1 MEDSSGRT
9 PVWTKD
15 GPAVTG
21 ARETEAVVQMTVHPQ
36 FLARLCLRMGRGA
49 ASGGGTGF
57 GSAEIGED
65 VSVAVDQ
72 ENVGVVGRR
81 EGERGVGQIQTL
93 VRAIAMAL
101 SSPQKPQGKQTKKE
115 GERKA
120 TEVAIETVRSYSGR
134 GKQ

>member
-1 MEDSSGRT
+1 
-9 PVWTKD
+9 
-15 GPAVTG
+15 
-21 ARETEAVVQMTVHPQ
+21 
-36 FLARLCLRMGRGA
+36 MGE
-49 ASGGGTGF
+49 GGGTGF
-57 GSAEIGED
+57 GSAEIGVD

-81 EGERGVGQIQTL
+81 EGEGGVGQIQTL

-101 SSPQKPQGKQTKKE
+101 SSPQKPQGKQRKKE